1 MKKHEGQM
9 AMNRYEQI
17 ALDLQNIVDEKLKRN
32 DVRFPT
38 EAELGRQFQVSRVT
52 IRRALAILEEKGLLV
67 RRQGSG
73 CFLTGRAP
81 DSSGN
86 QLALLLSSPFSYR
99 SPGIVNGVR
108 RIASREGFL
117 LSVYDMRNSLQTE
130 RQILT
135 DFLSSTPRGLILEDF
150 SSIPNPNSDLLEQ
163 LVAQDSRVPVVS
175 LFGSHGME
183 ASSGYFSRP
192 VISSVCENLSQ
203 GAEILVREL
212 TARGHRK
219 IAGLFPACTK
229 PDTDRFHSWLL
240 ALRNAGLSLNTDFLF
255 LPGNLET
262 EEILSGKSARL
273 SAFLDAVSARCTAL
287 VCSNDLLAAAAAQ
300 QLKKKGLHIPEDLC
314 LASFE
319 ESYLQQLSPIRTAS
333 LRGCGCIGEQA
344 ANLLFRMI
352 RGGNA
357 ENLLLPLS
365 FSDGESLG
373 SVRDFSFPAHDTPS
387 QSSQSSYETH
397 N

>member
-1 MKKHEGQM
+1 
-9 AMNRYEQI
+9 MNRYEQI
-17 ALDLQNIVDEKLKRN
+17 ALDLQKIVEDKLKRN
-32 DVRFPT
+32 DTRFPT

-73 CFLTGRAP
+73 CFLTGRSP

-99 SPGIVNGVR
+99 SPGIVDGVR

-117 LSVYDMRNSLQTE
+117 LSVYDMRSSLQTE

-135 DFLSSTPRGLILEDF
+135 DFLSSAPRGLILEDF
-150 SSIPNPNSDLLEQ
+150 SSIPDPNSDLLEQ
-163 LVAQDSRVPVVS
+163 LVTQDSRVSVVS

-183 ASSGYFSRP
+183 TSAGFSSRP
-192 VISSVCENLSQ
+192 VISSVCENLPQ
-203 GAEILVREL
+203 GAGILVREL
-212 TARGHRK
+212 TSRGHRK

-229 PDTDRFHSWLL
+229 PDTNRLHSWLL
-240 ALRNAGLSLNTDFLF
+240 ALRNAGLSMNADFLF
-255 LPGNLET
+255 LPGNVET
-262 EEILSGKSARL
+262 EQILEGKSAGL
-273 SAFLDAVSARCTAL
+273 SAFLDIISVQCTAL

-319 ESYLQQLSPIRTAS
+319 ESYLHQLSPVRTAS

-352 RGGNA
+352 RGADA

-365 FSDGESLG
+365 FSDGTSLG
-373 SVRDFSFPAHDTPS
+373 SVRDFSSPAHGTPS
-387 QSSQSSYETH
+387 QSSPSSCETH

>member
-1 MKKHEGQM
+1 MMK
-9 AMNRYEQI
+9 RYEQI
-17 ALDLQNIVDEKLKRN
+17 ALDLQKIVDDKLKRN
-32 DVRFPT
+32 DIRFPT

-86 QLALLLSSPFSYR
+86 QLVLLLSSPFSYR
-99 SPGIVNGVR
+99 SPGIVDGVR

-117 LSVYDMRNSLQTE
+117 LSVYDMRSSLQTE

-135 DFLSSTPRGLILEDF
+135 AFLSAAPRGLILEDF

-163 LVAQDSRVPVVS
+163 LATQDSRVPVVS

-183 ASSGYFSRP
+183 AYASFSSRP

-212 TARGHRK
+212 TAHGHRR

-240 ALRNAGLSLNTDFLF
+240 ALRDAGLSLDTDFLF

-319 ESYLQQLSPIRTAS
+319 ESYLHQLSPIRTAS

-344 ANLLFRMI
+344 AKLLFRMI
-352 RGGNA
+352 RGGSA

-365 FSDGESLG
+365 FSGGESLG
-373 SVRDFSFPAHDTPS
+373 SVRDFSSPAHDTPS

>member
-1 MKKHEGQM
+1 
-9 AMNRYEQI
+9 MNRYEQI
-17 ALDLQNIVDEKLKRN
+17 ALDLQKIVEDKLKRN
-32 DVRFPT
+32 DTRFPT

-73 CFLTGRAP
+73 CFLTGRSP

-99 SPGIVNGVR
+99 SPGIVDGVR
-108 RIASREGFL
+108 HIASREGFL

-135 DFLSSTPRGLILEDF
+135 DFLFSAPRGLILEDF
-150 SSIPNPNSDLLEQ
+150 SSIPDPNSDLLEQ
-163 LVAQDSRVPVVS
+163 LVTQDSRVSVVS

-183 ASSGYFSRP
+183 TSAGFSSRP

-203 GAEILVREL
+203 GAGILVREL
-212 TARGHRK
+212 TSRGHRK

-229 PDTDRFHSWLL
+229 PDTNRLHSWLL
-240 ALRNAGLSLNTDFLF
+240 ALRNAGLSMNADFLF
-255 LPGNLET
+255 LPGNVET
-262 EEILSGKSARL
+262 EQILEGKSAGL
-273 SAFLDAVSARCTAL
+273 SAFLDTISVQCTAL

-300 QLKKKGLHIPEDLC
+300 QLKKKGLRIPEDLC

-319 ESYLQQLSPIRTAS
+319 ESYLHQLSPVRTAS

-352 RGGNA
+352 RGADA

-365 FSDGESLG
+365 FSDGTSLG
-373 SVRDFSFPAHDTPS
+373 SVRDFSSPAHGTPS
-387 QSSQSSYETH
+387 QSSPSSCETH

>member
-1 MKKHEGQM
+1 MMK
-9 AMNRYEQI
+9 RYEQI
-17 ALDLQNIVDEKLKRN
+17 ALDLQKIVDDKLKRN
-32 DVRFPT
+32 DIRFPT
-38 EAELGRQFQVSRVT
+38 EAELGSQFQVSRVT
-52 IRRALAILEEKGLLV
+52 IRRALAILEGKGLLI

-86 QLALLLSSPFSYR
+86 QIALLLSSPFSYR
-99 SPGIVNGVR
+99 SPGIVDGVR
-108 RIASREGFL
+108 HIASREGFL

-135 DFLSSTPRGLILEDF
+135 DFLSSAPRGLILEDF
-150 SSIPNPNSDLLEQ
+150 SSIPDPNSDLLEQ
-163 LVAQDSRVPVVS
+163 LTTQGSHVPVVS
-175 LFGSHGME
+175 LFGSHDME
-183 ASSGYFSRP
+183 ASAGCSSRP

-212 TARGHRK
+212 TSRGHRK
-219 IAGLFPACTK
+219 IAGLFPACTR
-229 PDTDRFHSWLL
+229 PDTDRLLSWLL
-240 ALRNAGLSLNTDFLF
+240 ALRNAGISLDADFLF

-262 EEILSGKSARL
+262 EEILGGKSAGL
-273 SAFLDAVSARCTAL
+273 SAFLDTVSVRCTAL

-319 ESYLQQLSPIRTAS
+319 ESYLQQLSPIHTAS

-352 RGGNA
+352 RGANA

-373 SVRDFSFPAHDTPS
+373 SVRDFSSPAHGTLS
-387 QSSQSSYETH
+387 QSSPSSYETH

>member
-1 MKKHEGQM
+1 
-9 AMNRYEQI
+9 MNRYEQI
-17 ALDLQNIVDEKLKRN
+17 ALDLQKIVEDKLKRN
-32 DVRFPT
+32 DTRFPT

-52 IRRALAILEEKGLLV
+52 IRRALTILEEKGLLV

-73 CFLTGRAP
+73 CFLTGRSP

-99 SPGIVNGVR
+99 SPGIVDGVR
-108 RIASREGFL
+108 RIASQEGFL
-117 LSVYDMRNSLQTE
+117 LSVYDMRSSLQTE

-135 DFLSSTPRGLILEDF
+135 DFLSSAPRGLILEDF
-150 SSIPNPNSDLLEQ
+150 SSIPDPNSDLLEQ
-163 LVAQDSRVPVVS
+163 LVTQDSRVSVVS

-183 ASSGYFSRP
+183 TSAGFSSRP

-203 GAEILVREL
+203 GAGILVREL
-212 TARGHRK
+212 TSRGHRK

-229 PDTDRFHSWLL
+229 PDTNRLHSWLL
-240 ALRNAGLSLNTDFLF
+240 ALRNAGLSMNADFLF
-255 LPGNLET
+255 LPGNVET
-262 EEILSGKSARL
+262 EQILEGKSAGL
-273 SAFLDAVSARCTAL
+273 SAFLDTISVQCTAL

-319 ESYLQQLSPIRTAS
+319 ESYLHQLSPVRTAS

-352 RGGNA
+352 RGADA

-365 FSDGESLG
+365 FSDGTSLG
-373 SVRDFSFPAHDTPS
+373 SVRDFSSPAHGTPS
-387 QSSQSSYETH
+387 QSSPSSCETH

>member
-1 MKKHEGQM
+1 MMK
-9 AMNRYEQI
+9 RYEQI
-17 ALDLQNIVDEKLKRN
+17 ALDLQKIVDDKLKRN
-32 DVRFPT
+32 DIRFPT
-38 EAELGRQFQVSRVT
+38 EAELGSQFQVSRVT
-52 IRRALAILEEKGLLV
+52 IRRALAILEGKGLLI

-86 QLALLLSSPFSYR
+86 QIALLLSSPFSYR
-99 SPGIVNGVR
+99 SPGIVDGVR
-108 RIASREGFL
+108 HIASREGFL

-135 DFLSSTPRGLILEDF
+135 DFLSSAPRGLILENF
-150 SSIPNPNSDLLEQ
+150 SSIPDPNSDLLEQ
-163 LVAQDSRVPVVS
+163 LTTQGSHVPVVS
-175 LFGSHGME
+175 LFGSHDME
-183 ASSGYFSRP
+183 ASAGFSSRP

-212 TARGHRK
+212 TSRGHRK
-219 IAGLFPACTK
+219 IAGLFPSCTR
-229 PDTDRFHSWLL
+229 PDTDRLHSWLL
-240 ALRNAGLSLNTDFLF
+240 ALRNAGISLDADFLF

-262 EEILSGKSARL
+262 EEILGGKSAGL
-273 SAFLDAVSARCTAL
+273 SAFLDTVSVRCTAL

-319 ESYLQQLSPIRTAS
+319 ESYLQQLSPIHTAS

-352 RGGNA
+352 RGANA

-373 SVRDFSFPAHDTPS
+373 SVRDFSSPAHGTLS
-387 QSSQSSYETH
+387 QSSPSSYETH

>member
-1 MKKHEGQM
+1 MMK
-9 AMNRYEQI
+9 RYEQI
-17 ALDLQNIVDEKLKRN
+17 ALDLQKIVDDKLKRN
-32 DVRFPT
+32 DIRFPT

-52 IRRALAILEEKGLLV
+52 IRKALAILEGKGLLV

-86 QLALLLSSPFSYR
+86 QIALLLSSPFSYR
-99 SPGIVNGVR
+99 SPGIVDGVR
-108 RIASREGFL
+108 HIASREGFL

-135 DFLSSTPRGLILEDF
+135 DFLSSAPRGLILEDF
-150 SSIPNPNSDLLEQ
+150 SSIPDPNSDLLEQ
-163 LVAQDSRVPVVS
+163 LTTQGSHVPVVS
-175 LFGSHGME
+175 LFGSHDME
-183 ASSGYFSRP
+183 ASAGFSSRP

-203 GAEILVREL
+203 GAEILAREL
-212 TARGHRK
+212 TSRGHRK

-229 PDTDRFHSWLL
+229 PDTDRLHSWLL
-240 ALRNAGLSLNTDFLF
+240 ALRNADISLDADFLF

-262 EEILSGKSARL
+262 EEILGGKSARL
-273 SAFLDAVSARCTAL
+273 SAFLDTVSVRCTAL

-319 ESYLQQLSPIRTAS
+319 ESYLQQLSPIHTAS

-352 RGGNA
+352 RGANA

-373 SVRDFSFPAHDTPS
+373 SVRDFSSPAHGTLS
-387 QSSQSSYETH
+387 QSSPSSYETH

>member
-1 MKKHEGQM
+1 
-9 AMNRYEQI
+9 MNRYEQI
-17 ALDLQNIVDEKLKRN
+17 ALDLQKIVEDKLKRN
-32 DVRFPT
+32 DTRFPT

-73 CFLTGRAP
+73 CFLTGRSP

-99 SPGIVNGVR
+99 SPGIVDGVR
-108 RIASREGFL
+108 RIASQEGFL
-117 LSVYDMRNSLQTE
+117 LSVYDMRSSLQTE

-135 DFLSSTPRGLILEDF
+135 DFLSSAPRGLILEDF
-150 SSIPNPNSDLLEQ
+150 SSIPDPNSDLLEQ
-163 LVAQDSRVPVVS
+163 LVTQDSRVSVVS

-183 ASSGYFSRP
+183 TSAGFSSRP

-203 GAEILVREL
+203 GAGILVREL
-212 TARGHRK
+212 TSRGHRK

-229 PDTDRFHSWLL
+229 PDTNRLHSWLL
-240 ALRNAGLSLNTDFLF
+240 ALRNAGLSMNADFLF
-255 LPGNLET
+255 LPGNVET
-262 EEILSGKSARL
+262 EQILEGKSAGL
-273 SAFLDAVSARCTAL
+273 SAFLDTISVQCTAL

-300 QLKKKGLHIPEDLC
+300 QLKKKGLRIPEDLC

-319 ESYLQQLSPIRTAS
+319 ESYLHQLSPVRTAS

-352 RGGNA
+352 RGADA

-365 FSDGESLG
+365 FSDGTSLG
-373 SVRDFSFPAHDTPS
+373 SVRDFSSPAHGTPS
-387 QSSQSSYETH
+387 QSSPSSCETH

>member
-1 MKKHEGQM
+1 MMK
-9 AMNRYEQI
+9 RYEQI
-17 ALDLQNIVDEKLKRN
+17 ALDLQKIVDDKLKRN
-32 DVRFPT
+32 DIRFPT
-38 EAELGRQFQVSRVT
+38 EAELGSQFQVSRVT
-52 IRRALAILEEKGLLV
+52 IRRALAILEGKGLLV

-86 QLALLLSSPFSYR
+86 QIALLLSSPFSYR
-99 SPGIVNGVR
+99 SPGIVDGVR
-108 RIASREGFL
+108 HIASREGFL

-135 DFLSSTPRGLILEDF
+135 DFLSSAPRGLILEDF
-150 SSIPNPNSDLLEQ
+150 SSIPDPNSDLLEQ
-163 LVAQDSRVPVVS
+163 LTTQGSHVPVVS
-175 LFGSHGME
+175 LFGSHDME
-183 ASSGYFSRP
+183 ASAGCSSRP

-212 TARGHRK
+212 TSRGHRK
-219 IAGLFPACTK
+219 IAGLFPACTR
-229 PDTDRFHSWLL
+229 PDTDRLHSWLL
-240 ALRNAGLSLNTDFLF
+240 ALRNAGISLDADFLF

-262 EEILSGKSARL
+262 EEILGGKSAGL
-273 SAFLDAVSARCTAL
+273 SAFLDTVSVRCTAL
-287 VCSNDLLAAAAAQ
+287 VCSNDLLATAAAQ
-300 QLKKKGLHIPEDLC
+300 QLKKKGLLIPEDLC

-319 ESYLQQLSPIRTAS
+319 ESYLQQLSPIHAAS

-352 RGGNA
+352 RGANA

-373 SVRDFSFPAHDTPS
+373 SVRDFSSPAHGTLS
-387 QSSQSSYETH
+387 QSSPSSYETH

>member
-1 MKKHEGQM
+1 MMK
-9 AMNRYEQI
+9 RYEQI
-17 ALDLQNIVDEKLKRN
+17 ALDLQKIVDDKLKRN
-32 DVRFPT
+32 DIRFPT
-38 EAELGRQFQVSRVT
+38 EAELGSQFQVSRVT
-52 IRRALAILEEKGLLV
+52 IRRALAILEGKGLLI

-86 QLALLLSSPFSYR
+86 QIALLLSSPFSYR
-99 SPGIVNGVR
+99 SPGIVDGVR
-108 RIASREGFL
+108 HIASREGFL

-135 DFLSSTPRGLILEDF
+135 DFLSSAPRGLILEDF
-150 SSIPNPNSDLLEQ
+150 SSIPDPNSDLLEQ
-163 LVAQDSRVPVVS
+163 LTTQGSHVPVVS
-175 LFGSHGME
+175 LFGSHDME
-183 ASSGYFSRP
+183 ASAGFSSRP

-212 TARGHRK
+212 TSRGHRK
-219 IAGLFPACTK
+219 IAGLFPACTR
-229 PDTDRFHSWLL
+229 PDTDRLHSWLL
-240 ALRNAGLSLNTDFLF
+240 ALRNAGISLDADFLF

-262 EEILSGKSARL
+262 EEILGGKSAGL
-273 SAFLDAVSARCTAL
+273 SAFLDTVSVRCTAL

-300 QLKKKGLHIPEDLC
+300 QLKKKCLHIPEDLC

-352 RGGNA
+352 RGANA

-373 SVRDFSFPAHDTPS
+373 NVRDFSSPAHGTLS
-387 QSSQSSYETH
+387 QSSPSSYETH

>member
-1 MKKHEGQM
+1 
-9 AMNRYEQI
+9 MNRYEQI
-17 ALDLQNIVDEKLKRN
+17 ALDLQKIVEDKLKRN
-32 DVRFPT
+32 DTRFPT

-73 CFLTGRAP
+73 CFLTGRSP

-99 SPGIVNGVR
+99 SPGIVDGVR

-117 LSVYDMRNSLQTE
+117 LSVYDMRSSLQTE

-150 SSIPNPNSDLLEQ
+150 SSIPDPNSDLLEQ
-163 LVAQDSRVPVVS
+163 LVTQDSRVSVVS

-183 ASSGYFSRP
+183 TSAGFSSRP
-192 VISSVCENLSQ
+192 VISSVCENLPQ
-203 GAEILVREL
+203 GAGILVREL
-212 TARGHRK
+212 TSRGHRK

-229 PDTDRFHSWLL
+229 PDTNRLHSWLL
-240 ALRNAGLSLNTDFLF
+240 ALRNAGLSMNADFLF
-255 LPGNLET
+255 LPGNVET
-262 EEILSGKSARL
+262 EQILEGKSAGL
-273 SAFLDAVSARCTAL
+273 SAFLDIISVQCTAL

-319 ESYLQQLSPIRTAS
+319 ESYLHQLSPVRTAS

-352 RGGNA
+352 RGADA

-365 FSDGESLG
+365 FSDGTSLG
-373 SVRDFSFPAHDTPS
+373 SVRDFSSPAHGTPS
-387 QSSQSSYETH
+387 QSSPSSCETH

>member
-1 MKKHEGQM
+1 MMK
-9 AMNRYEQI
+9 RYEQI
-17 ALDLQNIVDEKLKRN
+17 ALDLQKIVDDKLKRN
-32 DVRFPT
+32 DIRFPT
-38 EAELGRQFQVSRVT
+38 EAELGRQFQASRVT
-52 IRRALAILEEKGLLV
+52 IRRALAILEGKGLLI

-86 QLALLLSSPFSYR
+86 QIALLLSSPFSYR
-99 SPGIVNGVR
+99 SPGIVDGVR
-108 RIASREGFL
+108 HIASREGFL

-135 DFLSSTPRGLILEDF
+135 DFLFSAPRGLILEDF
-150 SSIPNPNSDLLEQ
+150 SSIPDPNSDLLEQ
-163 LVAQDSRVPVVS
+163 LTTQGSHVPVVS
-175 LFGSHGME
+175 LFGSHDME
-183 ASSGYFSRP
+183 ASAGFSSRP

-212 TARGHRK
+212 TSRGHRK
-219 IAGLFPACTK
+219 IAGLFPACTR
-229 PDTDRFHSWLL
+229 PDTDRLHSWLL
-240 ALRNAGLSLNTDFLF
+240 ALRNAGISLDADFLF

-262 EEILSGKSARL
+262 EEILGGKSAGL
-273 SAFLDAVSARCTAL
+273 SAFLDTVSVRCTAL

-319 ESYLQQLSPIRTAS
+319 ESYLQQLSPIHTAS

-352 RGGNA
+352 RGANA

-373 SVRDFSFPAHDTPS
+373 SVRDFSSPAHGTLS
-387 QSSQSSYETH
+387 QSSPSSYETH

>member
-1 MKKHEGQM
+1 MMK
-9 AMNRYEQI
+9 RYEQI
-17 ALDLQNIVDEKLKRN
+17 ALDLQKIVDDKLKRN
-32 DVRFPT
+32 DIRFPT

-52 IRRALAILEEKGLLV
+52 IRRALSILEGKGLLI

-86 QLALLLSSPFSYR
+86 QIALLLSSPFSYR
-99 SPGIVNGVR
+99 SPGIVDGVR
-108 RIASREGFL
+108 HIASREGFL

-135 DFLSSTPRGLILEDF
+135 DFLFSAPRGLILEDF
-150 SSIPNPNSDLLEQ
+150 SSIPDPNSDLLEQ
-163 LVAQDSRVPVVS
+163 LTTQGSHVPVVS
-175 LFGSHGME
+175 LFGSHDME
-183 ASSGYFSRP
+183 ASAGFSSRP

-212 TARGHRK
+212 TSRGHRK
-219 IAGLFPACTK
+219 IAGLFPACTR
-229 PDTDRFHSWLL
+229 PDTDRLHSWLL
-240 ALRNAGLSLNTDFLF
+240 ALRNAGISLDADFLF

-262 EEILSGKSARL
+262 EEILGGKSAGL
-273 SAFLDAVSARCTAL
+273 SAFLDTVSVRCTAL

-319 ESYLQQLSPIRTAS
+319 ESYLQQLSPIHTAS

-352 RGGNA
+352 RGANA

-373 SVRDFSFPAHDTPS
+373 SVRDFSSPAHGTLS
-387 QSSQSSYETH
+387 QSSPSSYETH

>member
-1 MKKHEGQM
+1 MMK
-9 AMNRYEQI
+9 RYEQI
-17 ALDLQNIVDEKLKRN
+17 ALDLQKIVDDKLKRN
-32 DVRFPT
+32 DIRFPT

-99 SPGIVNGVR
+99 SPGIVDGVR

-117 LSVYDMRNSLQTE
+117 LSVYDMRSSLQTE

-135 DFLSSTPRGLILEDF
+135 AFLSAAPRGLILEDF

-163 LVAQDSRVPVVS
+163 LATQDSRVPVVS

-183 ASSGYFSRP
+183 AYASFSSRP

-240 ALRNAGLSLNTDFLF
+240 ALRDAGLSLDTDFLF

-319 ESYLQQLSPIRTAS
+319 ESYLHQLSPIRTAS

-344 ANLLFRMI
+344 AKLLFRMI
-352 RGGNA
+352 RGGSA

-365 FSDGESLG
+365 FSGGESLG
-373 SVRDFSFPAHDTPS
+373 SVRDFSSPAHDTPS

>member
-1 MKKHEGQM
+1 
-9 AMNRYEQI
+9 MNRYEQI
-17 ALDLQNIVDEKLKRN
+17 ALDLQKIVEDKLKRN
-32 DVRFPT
+32 DTRFPT

-73 CFLTGRAP
+73 CFLTGRSP

-99 SPGIVNGVR
+99 SPGIVDGVR
-108 RIASREGFL
+108 RIVSQEGFL
-117 LSVYDMRNSLQTE
+117 LSVYDMRSSLQTE

-135 DFLSSTPRGLILEDF
+135 DFLSSAPRGLILEDF
-150 SSIPNPNSDLLEQ
+150 SSIPDPNSDLLEQ
-163 LVAQDSRVPVVS
+163 LVTQDSRVSVVS

-183 ASSGYFSRP
+183 TSAGFSSRP

-203 GAEILVREL
+203 GAGILVREL
-212 TARGHRK
+212 TSRGHRK

-229 PDTDRFHSWLL
+229 PDTNRLHSWLL
-240 ALRNAGLSLNTDFLF
+240 ALRNAGLSMNADFLF
-255 LPGNLET
+255 LPGNVET
-262 EEILSGKSARL
+262 EQILEGKSAGL
-273 SAFLDAVSARCTAL
+273 SAFLDTISVQCTAL

-319 ESYLQQLSPIRTAS
+319 ESYLHQLSPVRTAS

-352 RGGNA
+352 RGADA

-365 FSDGESLG
+365 FSDGTSLG
-373 SVRDFSFPAHDTPS
+373 SVRDFSSPAHGTPS
-387 QSSQSSYETH
+387 QSSPSSCETH

>member
-1 MKKHEGQM
+1 
-9 AMNRYEQI
+9 MNRYEQI
-17 ALDLQNIVDEKLKRN
+17 ALDLQKIVEDKLKRN
-32 DVRFPT
+32 DTRFPT

-73 CFLTGRAP
+73 CFLTGRSP

-99 SPGIVNGVR
+99 SPGIVDGVR
-108 RIASREGFL
+108 RIASQEGFL
-117 LSVYDMRNSLQTE
+117 LSVYDMRSSLQTE

-135 DFLSSTPRGLILEDF
+135 DFLSSAPRGLILEDF
-150 SSIPNPNSDLLEQ
+150 SSIPDPNSDLLEQ
-163 LVAQDSRVPVVS
+163 LVTQDSRVSVVS

-183 ASSGYFSRP
+183 TSAGFSSRP
-192 VISSVCENLSQ
+192 VISSVCENLPQ
-203 GAEILVREL
+203 GAGILVREL
-212 TARGHRK
+212 TSRGHRK

-229 PDTDRFHSWLL
+229 PDTNRLHSWLL
-240 ALRNAGLSLNTDFLF
+240 ALRNAGLSMNADFLF
-255 LPGNLET
+255 LPGNVET
-262 EEILSGKSARL
+262 EQILEGKSAGL
-273 SAFLDAVSARCTAL
+273 SAFLDTISVQCTAL

-319 ESYLQQLSPIRTAS
+319 ESYLHHLSPVRTAS

-352 RGGNA
+352 RGADA

-365 FSDGESLG
+365 FSDGTSLG
-373 SVRDFSFPAHDTPS
+373 SVRDFSSPAHGTPS
-387 QSSQSSYETH
+387 QSSPSSCETH

>member
-1 MKKHEGQM
+1 MMK
-9 AMNRYEQI
+9 RYEQI
-17 ALDLQNIVDEKLKRN
+17 ALDLQKIVDDKLKRN
-32 DVRFPT
+32 DIRFPT

-163 LVAQDSRVPVVS
+163 LATQDSRVPVVS

-183 ASSGYFSRP
+183 ASAGYFSRP
-192 VISSVCENLSQ
+192 LISSVCENLSQ

-319 ESYLQQLSPIRTAS
+319 ESYLHQLSPIRTAS

>member
-1 MKKHEGQM
+1 MMK
-9 AMNRYEQI
+9 RYEQI
-17 ALDLQNIVDEKLKRN
+17 ALDLQKIVDDKLKRN
-32 DVRFPT
+32 DIRFPT
-38 EAELGRQFQVSRVT
+38 EAELGSQFQVSRVT
-52 IRRALAILEEKGLLV
+52 IRRALAILEGKGLLV

-86 QLALLLSSPFSYR
+86 QIALLLSSPFSYR
-99 SPGIVNGVR
+99 SPGIVDGVR
-108 RIASREGFL
+108 HIASREGFL

-135 DFLSSTPRGLILEDF
+135 DFLSSAPCGLILEDF
-150 SSIPNPNSDLLEQ
+150 SSIPDPNSDLLEQ
-163 LVAQDSRVPVVS
+163 LTTQGSHVPVVS
-175 LFGSHGME
+175 LFGSHDME
-183 ASSGYFSRP
+183 ASAGFSSRP

-212 TARGHRK
+212 TSRGHRK

-229 PDTDRFHSWLL
+229 PDTDRLHSWLL
-240 ALRNAGLSLNTDFLF
+240 ALRNAGISLDADFLF

-262 EEILSGKSARL
+262 EEILGGKSAGL
-273 SAFLDAVSARCTAL
+273 SAFLDTVSVRCTAL

-319 ESYLQQLSPIRTAS
+319 ESYLQQLSPIHTAS

-352 RGGNA
+352 RGANA

-373 SVRDFSFPAHDTPS
+373 SVRDFSSPAHGTLS
-387 QSSQSSYETH
+387 QSSPSSYETH

>member
-1 MKKHEGQM
+1 MMK
-9 AMNRYEQI
+9 RYEQI
-17 ALDLQNIVDEKLKRN
+17 ALDLQKIVDDKLKRN
-32 DVRFPT
+32 DIRFPT
-38 EAELGRQFQVSRVT
+38 EAELGSQFQVSRVT
-52 IRRALAILEEKGLLV
+52 IRRALAILEGKGLLI

-86 QLALLLSSPFSYR
+86 QIALLLSSPFSYR
-99 SPGIVNGVR
+99 SPGIVDGVR
-108 RIASREGFL
+108 HIASREGFL

-135 DFLSSTPRGLILEDF
+135 DFLSSAPRGLILEDF
-150 SSIPNPNSDLLEQ
+150 SSIPDPNSDLLEQ
-163 LVAQDSRVPVVS
+163 LTTQGSHVPVVS
-175 LFGSHGME
+175 LFGSHDME
-183 ASSGYFSRP
+183 ASAGFSSRP

-212 TARGHRK
+212 TSRGHRK
-219 IAGLFPACTK
+219 IAGLFPACTR
-229 PDTDRFHSWLL
+229 PDTDRLHSWLL
-240 ALRNAGLSLNTDFLF
+240 ALRNAGISLDADFLF

-262 EEILSGKSARL
+262 EEILGGKSAGL
-273 SAFLDAVSARCTAL
+273 SAFLDTVSVRCTAL

-352 RGGNA
+352 RGANA
-357 ENLLLPLS
+357 KNLLLPLS

-373 SVRDFSFPAHDTPS
+373 SIRDFSSPAHGTLS
-387 QSSQSSYETH
+387 QSSPSSYETH

>member
-1 MKKHEGQM
+1 MMK
-9 AMNRYEQI
+9 RYEQI
-17 ALDLQNIVDEKLKRN
+17 ALDLQKIVDDKLKRN

-212 TARGHRK
+212 TARGHRR

-319 ESYLQQLSPIRTAS
+319 ESYLHQLSPIRTAS

>member
-1 MKKHEGQM
+1 M

-319 ESYLQQLSPIRTAS
+319 ESYLHQLSPIRTAS

>member
-1 MKKHEGQM
+1 
-9 AMNRYEQI
+9 MNRYEQI
-17 ALDLQNIVDEKLKRN
+17 ALDLQKIVEDKLKRN
-32 DVRFPT
+32 DTRFPT

-73 CFLTGRAP
+73 CFLTGRSP

-99 SPGIVNGVR
+99 SPGIVDGVR
-108 RIASREGFL
+108 RIASQEGFL
-117 LSVYDMRNSLQTE
+117 LSVYDMRSSLQTE

-135 DFLSSTPRGLILEDF
+135 DFLSSAPRGLILEDF
-150 SSIPNPNSDLLEQ
+150 SSIPDPNSDLLEQ
-163 LVAQDSRVPVVS
+163 LVTQDSRVSVVS

-183 ASSGYFSRP
+183 TSAGFSSRP

-203 GAEILVREL
+203 GAGILVREL
-212 TARGHRK
+212 TSRGHRK

-229 PDTDRFHSWLL
+229 PDTNRLHSWLL
-240 ALRNAGLSLNTDFLF
+240 ALRNAGLSMNADFLF
-255 LPGNLET
+255 LPGNVET
-262 EEILSGKSARL
+262 EQILEGKSAGL
-273 SAFLDAVSARCTAL
+273 SAFLDTISVQCTAL

-300 QLKKKGLHIPEDLC
+300 QLKKKGLNIPEDLC

-319 ESYLQQLSPIRTAS
+319 ESYLHQLSPVRTAS
-333 LRGCGCIGEQA
+333 LRGCSCIGEQA

-352 RGGNA
+352 RGADA

-365 FSDGESLG
+365 FSDGMSLG
-373 SVRDFSFPAHDTPS
+373 SVRDFSSPAHGTPS
-387 QSSQSSYETH
+387 QSSPSSCETH

>member
-1 MKKHEGQM
+1 MMK
-9 AMNRYEQI
+9 RYEQI
-17 ALDLQNIVDEKLKRN
+17 ALDLQKIVDDKLKRN
-32 DVRFPT
+32 DIRFST

-52 IRRALAILEEKGLLV
+52 IRRALAILEGKGLLI

-86 QLALLLSSPFSYR
+86 QIALLLSSPFSYR
-99 SPGIVNGVR
+99 SPGIVDGVR
-108 RIASREGFL
+108 HIASREGFL

-135 DFLSSTPRGLILEDF
+135 AFLSAAPRGLILEDF

-163 LVAQDSRVPVVS
+163 LATQDSRVPVVS

-183 ASSGYFSRP
+183 AYASFSSRP

-240 ALRNAGLSLNTDFLF
+240 ALRDAGLSLDTDFLF

-319 ESYLQQLSPIRTAS
+319 ESYLHQLSPIRTAS

-344 ANLLFRMI
+344 AKLLFRMI
-352 RGGNA
+352 RGGSA

-365 FSDGESLG
+365 FSGGESLG
-373 SVRDFSFPAHDTPS
+373 SVRDFSSPAHDTPS

>member
-1 MKKHEGQM
+1 MMK
-9 AMNRYEQI
+9 RYEQI
-17 ALDLQNIVDEKLKRN
+17 ALDLQKIVDDKLKRN
-32 DVRFPT
+32 DIRFPT

-99 SPGIVNGVR
+99 SPGIVDGVR

-117 LSVYDMRNSLQTE
+117 LSVYDMRSSLQTE

-135 DFLSSTPRGLILEDF
+135 AFLSAAPRGLILEDF

-163 LVAQDSRVPVVS
+163 LATQDSRVPVVS

-183 ASSGYFSRP
+183 AYASFSSRP

-240 ALRNAGLSLNTDFLF
+240 ALRDAGLSLDTDFLF

-319 ESYLQQLSPIRTAS
+319 ESYLQQLSPIHTAS

-344 ANLLFRMI
+344 AKLLFRMI
-352 RGGNA
+352 RGGSA

-365 FSDGESLG
+365 FSGGESLG
-373 SVRDFSFPAHDTPS
+373 SVRDFSSPAHGTLS
-387 QSSQSSYETH
+387 QSSPSSYETH

>member
-1 MKKHEGQM
+1 M
-9 AMNRYEQI
+9 MNRYEQI

-86 QLALLLSSPFSYR
+86 QIALLLSSPFSYR
-99 SPGIVNGVR
+99 SPGIVDGVR
-108 RIASREGFL
+108 HIASREGFL

-135 DFLSSTPRGLILEDF
+135 DFLSSAPRGLILEDF
-150 SSIPNPNSDLLEQ
+150 SSSPDPNSDLLEQ
-163 LVAQDSRVPVVS
+163 LTTQGSHVPVVS
-175 LFGSHGME
+175 LFGSHDME
-183 ASSGYFSRP
+183 ASAGFSSRP

-212 TARGHRK
+212 TSRGHRK

-229 PDTDRFHSWLL
+229 PDTDRLHSWLL
-240 ALRNAGLSLNTDFLF
+240 ALRNAGISLDADFLF

-262 EEILSGKSARL
+262 EEILGGKSAGL
-273 SAFLDAVSARCTAL
+273 SAFLDTVSVRCTAL

-352 RGGNA
+352 RGANA

-373 SVRDFSFPAHDTPS
+373 SVRDFSSPAHGTLS
-387 QSSQSSYETH
+387 QSSPSSYETH

>member
-1 MKKHEGQM
+1 
-9 AMNRYEQI
+9 MNRYEQI
-17 ALDLQNIVDEKLKRN
+17 ALDLQKIVEEKLKRN
-32 DVRFPT
+32 DTRFPT

-73 CFLTGRAP
+73 CFLTGRSP

-99 SPGIVNGVR
+99 SPGIVDGVR

-117 LSVYDMRNSLQTE
+117 LSVYDMRSSLQTE

-135 DFLSSTPRGLILEDF
+135 DFLSSAPRGLILEDF
-150 SSIPNPNSDLLEQ
+150 SSIPDPNSDLLEQ
-163 LVAQDSRVPVVS
+163 LVTQDSCVSVVS

-183 ASSGYFSRP
+183 TSAGFSSRP

-203 GAEILVREL
+203 GAGILVREL
-212 TARGHRK
+212 TSRGHRK

-229 PDTDRFHSWLL
+229 PDTNRLHSWLL
-240 ALRNAGLSLNTDFLF
+240 ALRNAGLSMNADFLF
-255 LPGNLET
+255 LPGNVET
-262 EEILSGKSARL
+262 EQILEGKSAGL
-273 SAFLDAVSARCTAL
+273 SAFLDTISVQCTAL

-319 ESYLQQLSPIRTAS
+319 ESYLHQLSPVRTAS
-333 LRGCGCIGEQA
+333 SEA
-344 ANLLFRMI
+344 AAASANRQQTCFF
-352 RGGNA
+352 
-357 ENLLLPLS
+357 E
-365 FSDGESLG
+365 
-373 SVRDFSFPAHDTPS
+373 
-387 QSSQSSYETH
+387 
-397 N
+397 

>member
-1 MKKHEGQM
+1 MMK
-9 AMNRYEQI
+9 RYEQI
-17 ALDLQNIVDEKLKRN
+17 ALDLQKIVDDKLKRN
-32 DVRFPT
+32 DIRFPT
-38 EAELGRQFQVSRVT
+38 EAELGSQFQVSRVT
-52 IRRALAILEEKGLLV
+52 IRRALAILEGKGLLV

-99 SPGIVNGVR
+99 SPGIVDGVR

-117 LSVYDMRNSLQTE
+117 LSVYDMRSSLQTE

-135 DFLSSTPRGLILEDF
+135 AFLSAAPRGLILEDF

-163 LVAQDSRVPVVS
+163 LATQDSRVPVVS

-183 ASSGYFSRP
+183 AYASFSSRP

-212 TARGHRK
+212 TSRGHRK

-229 PDTDRFHSWLL
+229 PDTDRLHSWLL

-273 SAFLDAVSARCTAL
+273 SAFLDAVSVRCTAL

-319 ESYLQQLSPIRTAS
+319 ESYLHQLSPIRTAS

-352 RGGNA
+352 RGANA

-365 FSDGESLG
+365 FSGGESLG
-373 SVRDFSFPAHDTPS
+373 NVRDFSSPAHGTLS
-387 QSSQSSYETH
+387 QSSPSSYETH

>member
-1 MKKHEGQM
+1 MMK
-9 AMNRYEQI
+9 RYEQI
-17 ALDLQNIVDEKLKRN
+17 ALDLQKIVDDKLKRN
-32 DVRFPT
+32 DIRFPT
-38 EAELGRQFQVSRVT
+38 EAELGSQFQVSRVT
-52 IRRALAILEEKGLLV
+52 IRRALAILEGKGLLI

-86 QLALLLSSPFSYR
+86 QIALLLSSPFSYR
-99 SPGIVNGVR
+99 SPGIVDGVR
-108 RIASREGFL
+108 HIASREGFL

-135 DFLSSTPRGLILEDF
+135 DFLSSAPRGLILEDF
-150 SSIPNPNSDLLEQ
+150 SSIPDPNSDLLEQ
-163 LVAQDSRVPVVS
+163 LTTQGSHVPVVS
-175 LFGSHGME
+175 LFGSHDME
-183 ASSGYFSRP
+183 ASAGCSSRP

-212 TARGHRK
+212 TSRGHRK
-219 IAGLFPACTK
+219 IAGLFPACTR
-229 PDTDRFHSWLL
+229 PDTDRLHSWLL
-240 ALRNAGLSLNTDFLF
+240 ALRNAGISLDADFLF

-262 EEILSGKSARL
+262 EEILGGKSAGL
-273 SAFLDAVSARCTAL
+273 SAFLDTVSVRCTAL

-319 ESYLQQLSPIRTAS
+319 ESYLQQLSPIHTAS

-352 RGGNA
+352 RGANA

-373 SVRDFSFPAHDTPS
+373 SIRDFSSPAHGTLS
-387 QSSQSSYETH
+387 QSSPSSYETH

>member
-1 MKKHEGQM
+1 
-9 AMNRYEQI
+9 MNRYEQI
-17 ALDLQNIVDEKLKRN
+17 ALDLQKIVDDKLKRN
-32 DVRFPT
+32 DTRFPT

-73 CFLTGRAP
+73 CFLTGRSP

-99 SPGIVNGVR
+99 SPGIVDGVR
-108 RIASREGFL
+108 RIASQEGFL
-117 LSVYDMRNSLQTE
+117 LSVYDMKSSLQTE

-135 DFLSSTPRGLILEDF
+135 DFLSSAPRGLILEDF
-150 SSIPNPNSDLLEQ
+150 SSIPSPNSDLLEQ
-163 LVAQDSRVPVVS
+163 LITQDSRVSVVS

-183 ASSGYFSRP
+183 TSAGFSSRP

-203 GAEILVREL
+203 GAGILVREL
-212 TARGHRK
+212 TSRGHRK

-229 PDTDRFHSWLL
+229 PDTNRLHSWLL
-240 ALRNAGLSLNTDFLF
+240 ALRNAGLSMNTDFLF
-255 LPGNLET
+255 LPGNVET
-262 EEILSGKSARL
+262 EEILEGKSVGL
-273 SAFLDAVSARCTAL
+273 SAFLDTISVQCTAL

-319 ESYLQQLSPIRTAS
+319 ESYLHQLSPIRTAS

-352 RGGNA
+352 RGADA

-365 FSDGESLG
+365 FSDGTSLG
-373 SVRDFSFPAHDTPS
+373 SVRDFSSPAHGTPS
-387 QSSQSSYETH
+387 QSSPSSCETH

>member
-1 MKKHEGQM
+1 
-9 AMNRYEQI
+9 MNRYEQI
-17 ALDLQNIVDEKLKRN
+17 ALDLQKIVEDKLKRN
-32 DVRFPT
+32 DTRFPT

-73 CFLTGRAP
+73 CFLTGRSP

-99 SPGIVNGVR
+99 SPGIVDGVR
-108 RIASREGFL
+108 RIASQEGFL
-117 LSVYDMRNSLQTE
+117 LSVYDMRSSLQTE

-135 DFLSSTPRGLILEDF
+135 DFLSSAPRGLILEDF
-150 SSIPNPNSDLLEQ
+150 SSIPDPNSDLLEQ
-163 LVAQDSRVPVVS
+163 LVTQDSRVSVVS

-183 ASSGYFSRP
+183 TSAGFSSRP
-192 VISSVCENLSQ
+192 VISSVCENLPQ
-203 GAEILVREL
+203 GAGILVREL
-212 TARGHRK
+212 TSRGHKK

-229 PDTDRFHSWLL
+229 PDTNRLHSWLL
-240 ALRNAGLSLNTDFLF
+240 ALRNAGLSMNADFLF
-255 LPGNLET
+255 LPGNVET
-262 EEILSGKSARL
+262 EQILEGKSAGL
-273 SAFLDAVSARCTAL
+273 SAFLDTISVQCTAL

-300 QLKKKGLHIPEDLC
+300 QLKKKGLHVPEDLC

-319 ESYLQQLSPIRTAS
+319 ESYLHQLSPIRTAS

-352 RGGNA
+352 RGADA

-365 FSDGESLG
+365 FSDGTSLG
-373 SVRDFSFPAHDTPS
+373 SVRDFSSPAHGTPS
-387 QSSQSSYETH
+387 QSSPSSYETH

>member
-32 DVRFPT
+32 DIRFPT

-117 LSVYDMRNSLQTE
+117 LSVYDMRSSLQTE

-135 DFLSSTPRGLILEDF
+135 DFLSSAPRGLILEDF

-163 LVAQDSRVPVVS
+163 LATQDSRVPVVS

-183 ASSGYFSRP
+183 ASRGNGIQNGSFCRIFLP
-192 VISSVCENLSQ
+192 PLDFFCL
-203 GAEILVREL
+203 REF
-212 TARGHRK
+212 
-219 IAGLFPACTK
+219 IAG
-229 PDTDRFHSWLL
+229 SW
-240 ALRNAGLSLNTDFLF
+240 NSC
-255 LPGNLET
+255 PGAD
-262 EEILSGKSARL
+262 SS
-273 SAFLDAVSARCTAL
+273 
-287 VCSNDLLAAAAAQ
+287 
-300 QLKKKGLHIPEDLC
+300 
-314 LASFE
+314 
-319 ESYLQQLSPIRTAS
+319 RT
-333 LRGCGCIGEQA
+333 
-344 ANLLFRMI
+344 
-352 RGGNA
+352 
-357 ENLLLPLS
+357 
-365 FSDGESLG
+365 
-373 SVRDFSFPAHDTPS
+373 
-387 QSSQSSYETH
+387 
-397 N
+397 

>member
-1 MKKHEGQM
+1 MMK
-9 AMNRYEQI
+9 RYEQI
-17 ALDLQNIVDEKLKRN
+17 ALDLQKIVDDKLKRN
-32 DVRFPT
+32 DIRFPT

-52 IRRALAILEEKGLLV
+52 IRRALAILEGKGLLI

-86 QLALLLSSPFSYR
+86 QIALLLSSPFSYR
-99 SPGIVNGVR
+99 SPGIVDGVR
-108 RIASREGFL
+108 HIASREGFL

-135 DFLSSTPRGLILEDF
+135 DFLFSAPRGLILEDF
-150 SSIPNPNSDLLEQ
+150 SSIPDPNSDLLEQ
-163 LVAQDSRVPVVS
+163 LTTQGSHVPVVS
-175 LFGSHGME
+175 LFGSHDME
-183 ASSGYFSRP
+183 ASAGFSSRP

-212 TARGHRK
+212 TSRGHRK
-219 IAGLFPACTK
+219 IAGLFPACTR
-229 PDTDRFHSWLL
+229 PDTDRLHSWLL
-240 ALRNAGLSLNTDFLF
+240 ALRNAGISLDADFLF

-262 EEILSGKSARL
+262 EEILGGKSARL
-273 SAFLDAVSARCTAL
+273 SAFLDTISVRCTAL

-319 ESYLQQLSPIRTAS
+319 ESYLQQLSPIHTAS

-352 RGGNA
+352 RGANA
-357 ENLLLPLS
+357 ENLLIPLS

-373 SVRDFSFPAHDTPS
+373 SVRDFSSPAHGTLS
-387 QSSQSSYETH
+387 QSSPSSYETH

>member
-1 MKKHEGQM
+1 M

-117 LSVYDMRNSLQTE
+117 LSVYDMRSSLQIE

-135 DFLSSTPRGLILEDF
+135 DFLSSAPRGLILEDF

-163 LVAQDSRVPVVS
+163 LATQDSRVPVVS

-183 ASSGYFSRP
+183 TSAGFSSRP
-192 VISSVCENLSQ
+192 VISSVCENLPQ
-203 GAEILVREL
+203 GAGILVREL
-212 TARGHRK
+212 TSRGHRK

-229 PDTDRFHSWLL
+229 PDTNRLHSWLL
-240 ALRNAGLSLNTDFLF
+240 ALRNAGLSMNADFLF
-255 LPGNLET
+255 LPGNVQTEQILE
-262 EEILSGKSARL
+262 GKSAGL
-273 SAFLDAVSARCTAL
+273 SAFLDTISVQCTAL
-287 VCSNDLLAAAAAQ
+287 VCSNDLLATAAAQ
-300 QLKKKGLHIPEDLC
+300 QLKKKGLRIPEDLC

-319 ESYLQQLSPIRTAS
+319 ESYLHQLSPVRTAS

-352 RGGNA
+352 RGADA

-365 FSDGESLG
+365 FSDGTSLG
-373 SVRDFSFPAHDTPS
+373 SVRDFSSPAHGTPS
-387 QSSQSSYETH
+387 QSSPSSCETH

>member
-1 MKKHEGQM
+1 MMK
-9 AMNRYEQI
+9 RYEQI
-17 ALDLQNIVDEKLKRN
+17 ALDLQKIVDDKLKRN
-32 DVRFPT
+32 DIRFPT
-38 EAELGRQFQVSRVT
+38 EAELGRQLQVSRVT
-52 IRRALAILEEKGLLV
+52 IRRALAILEGKGLLV

-86 QLALLLSSPFSYR
+86 QIALLLSSPFSYR
-99 SPGIVNGVR
+99 SPGIVDGVR
-108 RIASREGFL
+108 HIASREGFL

-135 DFLSSTPRGLILEDF
+135 DFLFSAPRGLILEDF
-150 SSIPNPNSDLLEQ
+150 SSIPDPNSDLLEQ
-163 LVAQDSRVPVVS
+163 LTTQGSHVPVVS
-175 LFGSHGME
+175 LFGSHDME
-183 ASSGYFSRP
+183 ASAGFSSRP

-203 GAEILVREL
+203 GSEILAREL
-212 TARGHRK
+212 TSRGHRK

-229 PDTDRFHSWLL
+229 PDTDRLHSWLL
-240 ALRNAGLSLNTDFLF
+240 ALRNAGISLDADFLF

-262 EEILSGKSARL
+262 EEILGGKSAGL
-273 SAFLDAVSARCTAL
+273 SAFLDTVSVRCTAL

-319 ESYLQQLSPIRTAS
+319 ESYLQQLSPIHTAS

-352 RGGNA
+352 RGANA

-373 SVRDFSFPAHDTPS
+373 SVRDFSSPAHGTLS
-387 QSSQSSYETH
+387 QSSPSSYETH

>member
-1 MKKHEGQM
+1 M
-9 AMNRYEQI
+9 
-17 ALDLQNIVDEKLKRN
+17 
-32 DVRFPT
+32 
-38 EAELGRQFQVSRVT
+38 T
-52 IRRALAILEEKGLLV
+52 IRRALAILEGKGLLV

-86 QLALLLSSPFSYR
+86 QIALLLSSPFSYR
-99 SPGIVNGVR
+99 SPGIVDGVR
-108 RIASREGFL
+108 HIASREGFL

-135 DFLSSTPRGLILEDF
+135 DFLSSAPRGLILEDF
-150 SSIPNPNSDLLEQ
+150 SSIPDPNSDLLEQ
-163 LVAQDSRVPVVS
+163 LTTQGSHVPVVS
-175 LFGSHGME
+175 LFGSHDME
-183 ASSGYFSRP
+183 ASAGFSSRP

-212 TARGHRK
+212 TSRGHRK

-229 PDTDRFHSWLL
+229 PDTDRLHSWLL
-240 ALRNAGLSLNTDFLF
+240 ALRNAGISLDADFLF

-262 EEILSGKSARL
+262 EEILGGKSAGL
-273 SAFLDAVSARCTAL
+273 SAFLDTVSVRCTAL

-319 ESYLQQLSPIRTAS
+319 ESYLQQLSPIHTAS

-352 RGGNA
+352 RGANA

-373 SVRDFSFPAHDTPS
+373 SVRDFSSPAHGTLS
-387 QSSQSSYETH
+387 QSSPSSYETH

>member
-1 MKKHEGQM
+1 MMK
-9 AMNRYEQI
+9 RYEQI
-17 ALDLQNIVDEKLKRN
+17 ALDLQKIVDDKLKRN
-32 DVRFPT
+32 DIRFPT

-52 IRRALAILEEKGLLV
+52 IRRALAILEGKGLLV

-86 QLALLLSSPFSYR
+86 QIALLLSSPFSYR
-99 SPGIVNGVR
+99 SPGIVDGVR
-108 RIASREGFL
+108 HIASREGFL

-135 DFLSSTPRGLILEDF
+135 DFLSSAPRGLILEDF
-150 SSIPNPNSDLLEQ
+150 SSIPDPNSDLLEQ
-163 LVAQDSRVPVVS
+163 LTTQGSHVPVVS
-175 LFGSHGME
+175 LFGSHDME
-183 ASSGYFSRP
+183 ASAGFSSRP

-212 TARGHRK
+212 TSRGHRK

-229 PDTDRFHSWLL
+229 PDTDRLHSWLL
-240 ALRNAGLSLNTDFLF
+240 ALRNAGISLDADFLF

-262 EEILSGKSARL
+262 EEILGGKSAGL
-273 SAFLDAVSARCTAL
+273 SAFLDTVSVRCTAL

-352 RGGNA
+352 RGANA

-373 SVRDFSFPAHDTPS
+373 SVRDFSSPAHDTPS
-387 QSSQSSYETH
+387 QSSPSSYETH

>member
-32 DVRFPT
+32 DIRFPT

-163 LVAQDSRVPVVS
+163 LATQDSRVPVVS

-183 ASSGYFSRP
+183 ASAGYFSRP
-192 VISSVCENLSQ
+192 LISSVCENLSQ

-273 SAFLDAVSARCTAL
+273 SAFLDAVAARCTAL

-319 ESYLQQLSPIRTAS
+319 ESYLHQLSPIRTAS

>member
-1 MKKHEGQM
+1 M
-9 AMNRYEQI
+9 
-17 ALDLQNIVDEKLKRN
+17 
-32 DVRFPT
+32 
-38 EAELGRQFQVSRVT
+38 T
-52 IRRALAILEEKGLLV
+52 IRRALAILEGKGLLI

-86 QLALLLSSPFSYR
+86 QIALLLSSPFSYR
-99 SPGIVNGVR
+99 SPGIVDGVR
-108 RIASREGFL
+108 HIASREGFL

-135 DFLSSTPRGLILEDF
+135 DFLFSAPRGLILEDF
-150 SSIPNPNSDLLEQ
+150 SSIPDPNSDLLEQ
-163 LVAQDSRVPVVS
+163 GSHVPVVS
-175 LFGSHGME
+175 LFGSHDME
-183 ASSGYFSRP
+183 ASAGFSSRP

-212 TARGHRK
+212 TSRGHRK
-219 IAGLFPACTK
+219 IAGLFPACTR
-229 PDTDRFHSWLL
+229 PDTDRLHSWLL
-240 ALRNAGLSLNTDFLF
+240 ALRNAGISLDADFLF

-262 EEILSGKSARL
+262 EEILGGKSAGL
-273 SAFLDAVSARCTAL
+273 SAFLDTISVRCTAL

-319 ESYLQQLSPIRTAS
+319 ESYLQQLSPIHTAS

-352 RGGNA
+352 RGANA

-365 FSDGESLG
+365 FSDGERLG
-373 SVRDFSFPAHDTPS
+373 SVRDFASPAHGTLS
-387 QSSQSSYETH
+387 QSSPSSYETH